1 MTTKAK
7 QQNYS
12 SLTCVSG
19 SIRAGCSARDREPET
34 RKLNEELC
42 DPTAPKQGV
51 QIRSSDGNQHQ
62 PAALDKSVVTRDSE
76 AEMESQGSKLRSGS
90 VRYKA
95 RHHVWNVP
103 QQCKCLNWQVTP
115 VSRRGN
121 HHKNPPASSH
131 ITSPSSLDQVAWQH
145 HPSTGLLTGSQ
156 ISEGRGR
163 DSREC
168 IFKVLTLLK
177 ELHFHKIWP
186 CNFIP

>member
-62 PAALDKSVVTRDSE
+62 PAALDKSVVTMDSE

-121 HHKNPPASSH
+121 HHQESSSFFSHNFSQQPGPGCMTAPSQHWPPH
-131 ITSPSSLDQVAWQH
+131 RQPNLWRQGKRQ
-145 HPSTGLLTGSQ
+145 
-156 ISEGRGR
+156 
-163 DSREC
+163 
-168 IFKVLTLLK
+168 
-177 ELHFHKIWP
+177 
-186 CNFIP
+186 